1 MSETD
6 DRDSKTEQASEKRI
20 QDSIE
25 EGKVPVSREVGVFM
39 SFGGLLCAMI
49 FFLPADGRQLTR
61 VLSTLLD
68 EAGRIHLNSAG
79 DANLLVYE
87 ICLDIAGFLLPIV
100 VLLMIGGILASVLQN
115 PPRLVL
121 SRIAPAFSRISPLE
135 GWHRLVSLAGL
146 VEFLKSLVKLAGAG
160 IVVLMFVR
168 ERQAAIIGLSALDVR
183 VIPEFMVEIIVRLL
197 ALLCVVIGVVVAAD
211 IVWSR
216 IRWRQDLR
224 MTKQEIKDERKQAE
238 GDPMVK
244 ARLRSVA
251 LMRARKRMM
260 AAVPRATVVVANPTQ
275 CAVAL
280 YYSSS
285 EGGAPKV
292 LAKGQD
298 HVALRIRAMAE
309 KHNIPVFEDKPL
321 ARSLYAQVEVDQMIP
336 AEFYK
341 AVARLI
347 TYLNK
352 KKEAAR
358 LR

>member
-1 MSETD
+1 M
-6 DRDSKTEQASEKRI
+6 
-20 QDSIE
+20 
-25 EGKVPVSREVGVFM
+25 
-39 SFGGLLCAMI
+39 
-49 FFLPADGRQLTR
+49 
-61 VLSTLLD
+61 
-68 EAGRIHLNSAG
+68 
-79 DANLLVYE
+79 
-87 ICLDIAGFLLPIV
+87 
-100 VLLMIGGILASVLQN
+100 
-115 PPRLVL
+115 
-121 SRIAPAFSRISPLE
+121 
-135 GWHRLVSLAGL
+135 SLAGL

-260 AAVPRATVVVANPTQ
+260 AAVPRATLVVANPTHF
-275 CAVAL
+275 AVAL